1 MPEDTFVDDLADAI
15 REREAFPAMPAEL
28 SLDEAYEIQ
37 KPVVEA
43 VADGT
48 IAGWKAGM
56 TAPAG
61 QAAFG
66 LEHPLIGS
74 LYRWGR
80 LENGATIDMV
90 PGVKLEC
97 EIGITIDANGE
108 PKSAG
113 PVIEVPRMMWNSAA
127 DAKGSN
133 LTATNIAAYH
143 YVVGEQQPMRDDY
156 DQLSVTLT
164 RDGETVCAASLA
176 DALGGPLQALDW
188 MLNEA
193 RVRQMT
199 PAEDLLLITGA
210 CGGIHDGEPGNYV
223 ADYGPLGTIEFTIQ

>member
-1 MPEDTFVDDLADAI
+1 MPDEKFVSALAGAI
-15 REREAFPAMPAEL
+15 RNRDSFPAMPANL
-28 SLDEAYEIQ
+28 SLDDGYEIQ
-37 KPVVEA
+37 KRVVDA
-43 VADGT
+43 VADGA

-66 LEHPLIGS
+66 LKHPLIGS
-74 LYRWGR
+74 LYEWGR

-97 EIGITIDANGE
+97 EIGITIDADGN

-113 PVIEVPRMMWNSAA
+113 PVIEVPRMMWHSPD

-143 YVVGEQQPMRDDY
+143 YIVGEQQSIRDDY
-156 DQLSVTLT
+156 EQLSVTLT
-164 RDGETVCAASLA
+164 RDGESVCEASLS
-176 DALGGPLQALDW
+176 DALGGPIPALQW
-188 MLNEA
+188 MLEEA
-193 RVRQMT
+193 NARDMT
-199 PAEDLLLITGA
+199 AADGMLLITGA
-210 CGGIHDGEPGNYV
+210 CGGIHDGEPGSYV
-223 ADYGPLGTIEFTIQ
+223 ADYGPLGTIEFTIK

>member
-1 MPEDTFVDDLADAI
+1 MADEKLASALASAI
-15 REREAFPAMPAEL
+15 RNRDSFPAMPSDL
-28 SLDEAYEIQ
+28 SLDDGYDLQ
-37 KPVVEA
+37 KLVVEA
-43 VADGT
+43 VADGD

-66 LEHPLIGS
+66 LKHPLIGS

-80 LENGATIDMV
+80 LENGATVDMV

-97 EIGITIDANGE
+97 EIGITIDANGNA
-108 PKSAG
+108 KSAG
-113 PVIEVPRMMWNSAA
+113 PVIEVPRMMWNSSD

-133 LTATNIAAYH
+133 LTATNIAAYQ
-143 YVVGEQQPMRDDY
+143 YIVGDQQPIRDDY
-156 DQLSVTLT
+156 EQLSVTLT
-164 RDGETVCAASLA
+164 RDGETVCEASLS
-176 DALGGPLQALDW
+176 DALGGPKQALQW

-193 RVRQMT
+193 SVRNMM
-199 PAEDLLLITGA
+199 PANDMLLITGA
-210 CGGIHDGEPGNYV
+210 CGGIHDGEPGSYV